1 MFAATLT
8 WSNGGDGLWSNT
20 ANWGGSTLAAGDALI
35 FGSTAGTTTLNNDL
49 TSVISGLYLGV
60 VTFNADAPAYTIGGN
75 AIIGNST
82 GVVGGSTTTSFVVN
96 SASNITQ
103 TINNNFTLHQNAV
116 NVTGTGNLTLTG
128 TITKGGT
135 WNPFIQM
142 NGTGVL
148 TLSGS
153 SATNAGGSTNAL
165 TVNSGTV
172 VLSKTTAGAVN
183 TSIINNGGTIR
194 LEAVEQLKAVP
205 TLTMNNGILDL
216 NGFDSSVG
224 ANGAA
229 VTGTTGGITT
239 LLGVGGRITNNASGS
254 GTNWLV
260 VGNAGSNVANL
271 ASSYGG
277 TISDGATAKVGVTFT
292 NNWFSASFATLSGN
306 NTYSGGTVIHYSH
319 NGSNQRA
326 TTLSIA
332 NVASIGSEGHRD
344 VTFISTSNLAEA
356 VLQLTG
362 TAITNSNQFD
372 TLTRTG
378 GMGVDVADPSNVFT
392 LDKNASGTAISISG
406 AGVFQKMG
414 AGTLTV
420 ATALTY
426 TGSTALLGGTL
437 KIDAQNGGSLSS
449 SSGPIFNGGELYLLG
464 KTTGTTT
471 QTLGNVT
478 LGQSGIAIPTTG
490 ASKITVDAN
499 GGGGTTLSLGTLP
512 NSTVAGSTLN
522 IKVMTG
528 GQVSTTTTTT
538 TNGLVGNGRIL
549 FTDATN
555 TVNFA
560 SIPGSGTRFIQ
571 AATYTT
577 GLPASGST
585 STVNYSHTDNATVT
599 ASESVN
605 TLKLTTTTSGQSLAI
620 SSGQT
625 LTLTTG
631 GLLFTGGNDYSI
643 SGGTLK
649 SNTATNSDLIIHQ
662 YGAGNLTI
670 GSVIANGNGASTLT
684 KAGNGTLTL
693 SGTNT
698 YSGQT
703 FVTGGILS
711 ISSDSNISGANGTFT
726 GITSATNS
734 ASVSSNAASLPAG
747 FGVGSTMLGRTVNGI
762 TGTSGTYTITLSGNA
777 NTAFTANSGVASWAH
792 APALGLY
799 SGGILQ
805 ATSNI
810 TLQEIGTGGS
820 GSAATTTV
828 NRPVIIGSGGGGF
841 EVTGSN
847 TLTIPGTITATGM
860 MTKSGSGTLVLG
872 TANII
877 TGGLTIQ
884 DGTVRQTG
892 NGSLSNASTGA
903 ATTNLI
909 FGSGTA
915 PKFQLNNFNA
925 NVTSLVSSNTNA
937 IVENGAAGT
946 KTLTVYNGADN
957 TYAGKLQNGSAG
969 VLALVKTGG
978 GTLALTNTNTY
989 TGTTTVSGG
998 SLQVGIAGTGTTGT
1012 GAVTVQS
1019 GGTILGTG
1027 TVRGSSFTAQ
1037 SGSTIFAGDTT
1048 STSEIKTLTFT
1059 PSSGSGALDF
1069 QSASSVILGISPGAP
1084 QNADLLNFVGTGTNT
1099 LLFNGNLTIGP
1110 ASLTPT
1116 AAEVFNLLDWSGL
1129 STAPTFASRFNAAS
1143 YSGYLLGNG
1152 DDNLGFDLPD
1162 IAGSGYGWDIS
1173 QFITNGTISTIFV
1186 APEPSRVMLLI
1197 LGFAGL
1203 VMRRRRQ

>member
-8 WSNGGDGLWSNT
+8 WTNGGDGLWSNT
-20 ANWGGSTLAAGDALI
+20 ANWGGSTFASGDSAI
-35 FGSTAGTTTLNNDL
+35 FGSTLGTTTLSNDL
-49 TSVISGLYLGV
+49 ATTFRVASF
-60 VTFNADAPAYTIGGN
+60 TFNADAPAYTIDGN
-75 AIIGNST
+75 AFAPTS
-82 GVVGGSTTTSFVVN
+82 GGTSFVVN

-183 TSIINNGGTIR
+183 TSIINNGGTIK
-194 LEAVEQLKAVP
+194 LGAVEQFKAVP
-205 TLTMNNGILDL
+205 TLTMNNGTLDL
-216 NGFDSSVG
+216 NGFDGSVG

-229 VTGTTGGITT
+229 VTGTTGGIRT

-260 VGNAGSNVANL
+260 VGSARDNVANL

-292 NNWFSASFATLSGN
+292 NNWFSASFANLSGN

-326 TTLSIA
+326 ATLSIA

-392 LDKNASGTAISISG
+392 LDKNAFGTAISISG

-571 AATYTT
+571 AATSTT

-631 GLLFTGGNDYSI
+631 GLLFTGADDYSI
-643 SGGTLK
+643 TTGTLK
-649 SNTATNSDLIIHQ
+649 SNTTNNSDLIVHQ

-703 FVTGGILS
+703 IVTGGILS
-711 ISSDSNISGANGTFT
+711 ISSESNISGANGTFT

-747 FGVGSTMLGRTVNGI
+747 FGVGSTMLGRTVNAI
-762 TGTSGTYTITLSGNA
+762 TGTSGAYTITLSGNA

-828 NRPVIIGSGGGGF
+828 NRTLTIGSGGGGF
-841 EVTGSN
+841 DVTGSN

-872 TANII
+872 TTNYIY
-877 TGGLTIQ
+877 GGLTIQ

-892 NGSLSNASTGA
+892 NNSLSSGITGA
-903 ATTNLI
+903 ATANLI
-909 FGSGTA
+909 FGNGAA

-925 NVTSLVSSNTNA
+925 NVTSLVSSNADA
-937 IVENGAAGT
+937 IVENGVAGT

-989 TGTTTVSGG
+989 TGTTNVSGG
-998 SLQVGIAGTGTTGT
+998 SLQVGSSGAGTTGT
-1012 GAVTVQS
+1012 GAVTAQTGS
-1019 GGTILGTG
+1019 TILGTG
-1027 TVRGSSFTAQ
+1027 FVNGSTFTAQ
-1037 SGSTIFAGDTT
+1037 SGSTVQAGDGILQ
-1048 STSEIKTLTFT
+1048 SDYGTLSFT
-1059 PSSGSGALDF
+1059 PASGSGTFDL
-1069 QSASSVILGISPGAP
+1069 QSGSSTILGLNPGGTG
-1084 QNADLLNFVGTGTNT
+1084 DLLS
-1099 LLFNGNLTIGP
+1099 FNGLSSGTLNFNGDLTVTAPGYM
-1110 ASLTPT
+1110 PT
-1116 AAEVFNLLDWSGL
+1116 SVDVFNLLDWTNI
-1129 STAPTFASRFNAAS
+1129 STTTFASRYSAAS
-1143 YSGYLLGNG
+1143 YGGYLLGNG

-1162 IAGSGYGWDIS
+1162 ISGSGYAWDIS
-1173 QFITNGTISTIFV
+1173 QFTADGTISTISFV
-1186 APEPSRVMLLI
+1186 PEPSRVMLLI
-1197 LGFAGL
+1197 LGLAGL